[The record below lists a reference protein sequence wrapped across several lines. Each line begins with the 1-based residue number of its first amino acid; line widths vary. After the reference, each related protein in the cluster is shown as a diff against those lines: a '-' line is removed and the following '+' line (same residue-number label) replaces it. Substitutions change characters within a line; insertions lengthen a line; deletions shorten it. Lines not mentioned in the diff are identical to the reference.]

1 MPYGSKSPNNVPVPK
16 QPSPRQQRDDF
27 HRRHVIYHQEAA
39 KDHAKRGEADAEQ
52 RHQAAAVAHAAL
64 TDGRD
69 DTPAEGTAL
78 RLSGMAEQA
87 TYQAIKDRGRV

>member
-1 MPYGSKSPNNVPVPK
+1 MIYGSKSLQNARVPK
-16 QPSPRQQRDDF
+16 QPSPREQRGDF

-39 KDHAKRGEADAEQ
+39 KDHARHGETDAEQ
-52 RHQAAAVAHAAL
+52 RHQAAADAHERL

-69 DTPAEGTAL
+69 DTWAEGTAL
-78 RLSGMAEQA
+78 GLSGMAEQA